1 MTEIH
6 YQSSWESTKH
16 DLNLLNPFRPLTIGG
31 GSDKHDA
38 TLNNQLVTK
47 QQQQQFHE
55 CGRGPAQLPPKV
67 KFTIDGGTEAQ
78 KNSWPF
84 LVSPIYFY

>member
-6 YQSSWESTKH
+6 QPSWESTKH

-47 QQQQQFHE
+47 QQQQPFHE

-67 KFTIDGGTEAQ
+67 KFPIDGGTEAQ